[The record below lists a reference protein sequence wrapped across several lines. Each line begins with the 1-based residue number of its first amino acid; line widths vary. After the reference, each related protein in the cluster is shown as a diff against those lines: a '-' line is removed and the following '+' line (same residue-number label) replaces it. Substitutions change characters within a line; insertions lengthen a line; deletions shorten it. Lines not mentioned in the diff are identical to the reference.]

1 MHLLLKSGWILHR
14 TQAFHTSVNRFLS
27 VLPQILNA
35 RQFPQ
40 RRSRPKREEPTSS
53 SEKNVYK
60 NPWIE
65 ISWSSK
71 GHRETKEDA
80 KQASEGNEN
89 GGGGGK
95 DDDPRKKLMEK
106 MKRWLAISLF
116 AYGVLFMLS
125 PKTSGGVTADKI
137 SWSEFINELLPT
149 GQIYRIIV
157 LPEQDIAYLY
167 VYDTGAKNS
176 RGERLANMYRVG
188 IPSVGRFETE
198 VRAAEAAL
206 GLPPEHWTQI
216 EYKRSENITQ
226 WMTIIFLGGLLIGGF
241 LLFRKFKGS
250 FNMTDMMS
258 NMTKGKFTII
268 DPHSAEGKKQLKI
281 KFKDVAGC
289 SEAKVE
295 VREFVDYLKNPGRF
309 TKLGAKLPRG
319 ALLTGPPGCGKT
331 LLAKALAAESTVP
344 FISMNGSEFVE
355 VIGGLGASRIR
366 GLFKEARTRA
376 PCIIYIDEIDA
387 IGRKRSEG
395 KGAGGFGGGSGEE
408 EQTLNQLLV
417 EMDGMGSGN
426 GVVVLASTNRADVL
440 DKALL
445 RPGRFD
451 RHISIDLPTM
461 LERKDMFELYMRKIK
476 LDHAPQEYSQRL
488 AAMTPGFSGADIM
501 NVCNESAIRAASNKK
516 HVVTIKDVE
525 YALDRV
531 LAGSEKR
538 SRSLVEEEREVV
550 AYHEAG
556 HALVGW
562 MLEHTDA
569 LLKVTIIPRTSAAL
583 GFAQYSPRDK
593 KLFAKE
599 ELFDRMCMMLG
610 GRCAENLKFGRI
622 TSGAQDDL
630 QKVTKSAY
638 AQVKLY
644 GMSENVGPL
653 SFPNT
658 EGFQI
663 KPYSKKFAAVFDQ
676 EASLMVAKAS
686 ETTTKLIKDNM
697 DKLETV
703 GTKIAQ
709 ALLKREVL
717 NYEDV
722 KQLIGKPKFGDK
734 HLVDMVEM
742 CCPKTMFN

>member
-1 MHLLLKSGWILHR
+1 MNGLLTR
-14 TQAFHTSVNRFLS
+14 R
-27 VLPQILNA
+27 ILNLHVIRLRA
-35 RQFPQ
+35 SSSAVLETRRFPQ
-40 RRSRPKREEPTSS
+40 KKSS
-53 SEKNVYK
+53 PVSEKVEHNRK
-60 NPWIE
+60 TFGNFE
-65 ISWSSK
+65 ISWTQRTTNGSSNGNQENQNK
-71 GHRETKEDA
+71 NGDKEDP
-80 KQASEGNEN
+80 
-89 GGGGGK
+89 
-95 DDDPRKKLMEK
+95 DKKRRDELIAK
-106 MKRWLAISLF
+106 MKRYFAISLF
-116 AYGVLFMLS
+116 AYGILLLFG
-125 PKTSGGVTADKI
+125 PKNNGANAQKL

-149 GQIYRIIV
+149 GQVYRIIV
-157 LPEQDIAYLY
+157 FPEKDTAFLYL
-167 VYDTGAKNS
+167 YDTGAKNS
-176 RGERLANMYRVG
+176 RGEAISSLYQVG
-188 IPSVGRFETE
+188 IPSVSRFESE
-198 VRAAEAAL
+198 IRAAELAL
-206 GLPPEHWTQI
+206 GLPPEHWTNI
-216 EYKRSENITQ
+216 EYRRSENISQ
-226 WMTIIFLGGLLIGGF
+226 WLTLIFLGGLIIGGYF
-241 LLFRKFKGS
+241 LFKKFKGS
-250 FNMTDMMS
+250 FNMSDMMS
-258 NMTKGKFTII
+258 NMTKGKYTVI

-289 SEAKVE
+289 TEAKVE
-295 VREFVDYLKNPGRF
+295 IREFVDYLKNPGRF

-331 LLAKALAAESTVP
+331 LIAKALAAESTVP

-366 GLFKEARTRA
+366 GLFKEARSRA

-395 KGAGGFGGGSGEE
+395 KGGSGMGGGSGEE

-426 GVVVLASTNRADVL
+426 GVVVLASTNRADIL

-451 RHISIDLPTM
+451 RHVSIDLPT
-461 LERKDMFELYMRKIK
+461 LIERKDMFELYMRKIK
-476 LDHAPQEYSQRL
+476 LDMAPSDYSQRL
-488 AAMTPGFSGADIM
+488 AQLTPGFSGADIM
-501 NVCNESAIRAASNKK
+501 NVCNESAIRAASNKAK
-516 HVVTIKDVE
+516 IVTIKDVE

-593 KLFAKE
+593 KLFTKE
-599 ELFDRMCMMLG
+599 ELFDKMCMMLG
-610 GRCAENLKFGRI
+610 GRVAENIKFGRI
-622 TSGAQDDL
+622 TTGAQDDL
-630 QKVTKSAY
+630 QKVTRSAY
-638 AQVKLY
+638 AQVKIY
-644 GMSENVGPL
+644 GMSQNVGPL

-658 EGFQI
+658 DGFNI

-676 EASLMVAKAS
+676 EASQIVATANNV
-686 ETTTKLIKDNM
+686 TTKLIFDNI
-697 DKLETV
+697 DKLET
-703 GTKIAQ
+703 IAQ
-709 ALLKREVL
+709 ELLKREVL

-722 KQLIGKPKFGDK
+722 KKLIGTPKFGDK
-734 HLVDMVEM
+734 HLIDMVENIL
-742 CCPKTMFN
+742 PKDDQ

>member
-1 MHLLLKSGWILHR
+1 MSLLNILIELFALSHTHYKPAVFHSGL
-14 TQAFHTSVNRFLS
+14 
-27 VLPQILNA
+27 
-35 RQFPQ
+35 
-40 RRSRPKREEPTSS
+40 RSRNREQPK
-53 SEKNVYK
+53 
-60 NPWIE
+60 E
-65 ISWSSK
+65 I
-71 GHRETKEDA
+71 A
-80 KQASEGNEN
+80 KMNYPKSASESGNNSN
-89 GGGGGK
+89 GN
-95 DDDPRKKLMEK
+95 DDNPKKKLMET
-106 MKRWLAISLF
+106 MKRYLAISLF
-116 AYGVLFMLS
+116 AYGLLFMFG
-125 PKTSGGVTADKI
+125 PKNNGMNAEKI
-137 SWSEFINELLPT
+137 SWSEFINDLLPT
-149 GQIYRIIV
+149 GQVYRIIV
-157 LPEQDIAYLY
+157 FPEKDTAFLYL
-167 VYDTGAKNS
+167 YDTGAKNS
-176 RGERLANMYRVG
+176 RGERLASLYRVG
-188 IPSVGRFETE
+188 IPSVSRFETE
-198 VRAAEAAL
+198 VRAAETAI
-206 GLPPEHWTQI
+206 GLPPEHWTEI
-216 EYKRSENITQ
+216 EFRRSENIAQ
-226 WMTIIFLGGLLIGGF
+226 WVTIFFLGGLILGGF
-241 LLFRKFKGS
+241 VLFRKFKGS
-250 FNMTDMMS
+250 FNMSDMMS

-268 DPHSAEGKKQLKI
+268 DPHSVEGKKQLKI

-295 VREFVDYLKNPGRF
+295 IREFVDYLKAPGRF

-366 GLFKEARTRA
+366 GLFKEARSRA

-395 KGAGGFGGGSGEE
+395 QGGGGFGGGSGEE

-426 GVVVLASTNRADVL
+426 GVVVLASTNRADIL

-451 RHISIDLPTM
+451 RHISIDLPTL

-488 AAMTPGFSGADIM
+488 AALTPGFSGADIM
-501 NVCNESAIRAASNKK
+501 NVCNESAIRAASDK
-516 HVVTIKDVE
+516 HNVVTIKDVE

-593 KLFAKE
+593 KLFTKD

-610 GRCAENLKFGRI
+610 GRVAENLKFGRI

-630 QKVTKSAY
+630 QKVTNSAY
-638 AQVKLY
+638 AQVKIY
-644 GMSENVGPL
+644 GMSSTVGPM
-653 SFPNT
+653 SFPNSD
-658 EGFQI
+658 GFQI
-663 KPYSKKFAAVFDQ
+663 KPYSKKFGALFDQ
-676 EASLMVAKAS
+676 EASLVVAKAN
-686 ETTTKLIKDNM
+686 EATTSLISRNM
-697 DKLETV
+697 DKLET
-703 GTKIAQ
+703 IAQ

-722 KQLIGKPKFGDK
+722 KNLIGTPKFGDK
-734 HLVDMVEM
+734 NVIDMVENVL
-742 CCPKTMFN
+742 PNDET